1 MIDKKF
7 KFLDAETSA
16 RELII
21 ETLVNFLYGFIAN
34 TVTVFIILKYDVA
47 ILINFLIYYMFVSIV
62 INREKYQTK
71 VGKYMIFPSAAAL
84 GAFVG
89 YKLAFLLSNLQ

>member
-1 MIDKKF
+1 
-7 KFLDAETSA
+7 LDAETSA

>member
-1 MIDKKF
+1 
-7 KFLDAETSA
+7 LDAETSA

-34 TVTVFIILKYDVA
+34 TVTVFIILKYDIA

-89 YKLAFLLSNLQ
+89 YKLAFLLSILQ

>member
-1 MIDKKF
+1 MIDRKF

>member
-1 MIDKKF
+1 MINKKF
-7 KFLDAETSA
+7 QFLDAETSA

-21 ETLVNFLYGFIAN
+21 ETIVNFLYGFIAN

-62 INREKYQTK
+62 INREKYQTN
-71 VGKYMIFPSAAAL
+71 VGKFMIFPSAAAL
-84 GAFVG
+84 GAFTG
-89 YKLAFLLSNLQ
+89 YKVAFLLSNIL

>member
-1 MIDKKF
+1 MINKKF
-7 KFLDAETSA
+7 QFLDAETSA

-21 ETLVNFLYGFIAN
+21 EIIVNFLYGFIAN

-62 INREKYQTK
+62 INREKYQTN
-71 VGKYMIFPSAAAL
+71 VGKFMIFPSAAAL
-84 GAFVG
+84 GAFTG
-89 YKLAFLLSNLQ
+89 YKVAFLLSNIL

>member
-1 MIDKKF
+1 
-7 KFLDAETSA
+7 
-16 RELII
+16 
-21 ETLVNFLYGFIAN
+21 
-34 TVTVFIILKYDVA
+34 
-47 ILINFLIYYMFVSIV
+47 MFVSIV